1 MKSFRAGG
9 IDYPTSIAVD
19 ASTYGDVTTA
29 VAVPASRREEVDI
42 LAEIHEAADENG
54 VEFVPF
60 KSKSSHFSK
69 DDHQAFFSQLIDANK
84 SRLAGLHFQHHSASR
99 NQHYVEAVL
108 TAILLDELRAELPTP
123 WFALVDGD
131 LNKVKTLA
139 KACAGIGV
147 DSPTLT
153 HCYKSE
159 WYYPH
164 SLLADVSAGFLAW
177 KLDTEKYDYSD
188 PQFRVPAADRWRA
201 EQWGKAFSFLQRKQQ
216 RSNYELLDTGTAIGN
231 HETERMRIWYDGLM
245 ARGDPSPHSFSAAT
259 HVIATVEQ
267 MGYERLA
274 ERLRRL

>member
-108 TAILLDELRAELPTP
+108 TAILLNELRAELPTP

-153 HCYKSE
+153 TATNRSGTTHTRFSQTYPPASLRGNSTRKSTTTATPSFASRL
-159 WYYPH
+159 WTGGGPN
-164 SLLADVSAGFLAW
+164 SGARRSASSSGNNSGRTTNCWIPGLRLVIT
-177 KLDTEKYDYSD
+177 K
-188 PQFRVPAADRWRA
+188 
-201 EQWGKAFSFLQRKQQ
+201 
-216 RSNYELLDTGTAIGN
+216 RSECESGT
-231 HETERMRIWYDGLM
+231 MD
-245 ARGDPSPHSFSAAT
+245 
-259 HVIATVEQ
+259 
-267 MGYERLA
+267 
-274 ERLRRL
+274 